1 MEITISLSSW
11 MVEGVPSLFKS
22 GSKQGRLGSVSRESW
37 VFSVRDNVWMVSVL
51 GQSQGSESQMRKHL
65 PGVTQLTECRPPLTS
80 PSSVSSSLHELPLEW
95 SLHICD
101 LTHSFSKGPKSSS
114 CVTLSLEDPRSL
126 CSYQVPLPHLQDLC
140 HGEVWRILGH
150 TTPAVAG

>member
-1 MEITISLSSW
+1 MSPLYLRVAPGRGGLALSP
-11 MVEGVPSLFKS
+11 ERELGVLC
-22 GSKQGRLGSVSRESW
+22 
-37 VFSVRDNVWMVSVL
+37 VRDSVWMVSVL
-51 GQSQGSESQMRKHL
+51 RQSQGSESQMRKHL

>member
-1 MEITISLSSW
+1 MEITNSLSSW

-22 GSKQGRLGSVSRESW
+22 GSRQGRLGPVSRESW
-37 VFSVRDNVWMVSVL
+37 VFSVRESVWMVSL
-51 GQSQGSESQMRKHL
+51 LRQSQGSESQMRKHL
-65 PGVTQLTECRPPLTS
+65 PRVTQLTKCRLPLTL

-101 LTHSFSKGPKSSS
+101 LTYSFSKGLKSSS
-114 CVTLSLEDPRSL
+114 CVTSGEDPRSL